1 MAKNQQNPQPQSAN
15 NVGEA
20 VSRTEAYIEKNK
32 KKLTIAIVGIIVV
45 IAAIWLANDYI
56 IRPRQQKAMTALSAG
71 EKYFRAGDYETA
83 LNGDNY
89 EYEGF
94 EAIIKQ
100 FGCTKAANLA
110 KAYAGLA
117 LAQQGNSEEAVKF
130 LKGFKG
136 KDQMIAPAVQGA
148 LGSCYAKNGNL
159 EAAAAAYL
167 KAAAKADNNLLS
179 PAYLVQAGQI
189 FEQIGNNS
197 AALKAYKQVK
207 DKYYQS
213 TQASDIDKYIEK
225 VSK

>member
-1 MAKNQQNPQPQSAN
+1 MAKNQQNQSAN

-45 IAAIWLANDYI
+45 IAAIWLANDYV
-56 IRPRQQKAMTALSAG
+56 IRPRQEKAMAALSAG
-71 EKYFRAGDYETA
+71 EKYFRAGDYESA

-94 EAIIKQ
+94 EAVIKK

-110 KAYAGLA
+110 KAYAGLS
-117 LAQQGNSEEAVKF
+117 LAQQGNSEDAVKF

-136 KDQMIAPAVQGA
+136 KDSMIAPAVQGA
-148 LGSCYAKNGNL
+148 LASCYAKNGNL
-159 EAAAAAYL
+159 DAAAKAFM

-189 FEQIGNNS
+189 FEQLGNNS

-213 TQASDIDKYIEK
+213 SLASDIDKYIEK